1 MGKQKD
7 IKVTKAI
14 LSEETP
20 FIKPKESFKSN
31 RNNQNSSYNKPLKM
45 CNDYEILHN
54 GKVMTGNTIYSIKN
68 KTQIGEK
75 SWQIILTSQKYVKL
89 KLL

>member
-1 MGKQKD
+1 MGQQKD

-31 RNNQNSSYNKPLKM
+31 CNNQNSSYNKPLKM

-75 SWQIILTSQKYVKL
+75 S
-89 KLL
+89 